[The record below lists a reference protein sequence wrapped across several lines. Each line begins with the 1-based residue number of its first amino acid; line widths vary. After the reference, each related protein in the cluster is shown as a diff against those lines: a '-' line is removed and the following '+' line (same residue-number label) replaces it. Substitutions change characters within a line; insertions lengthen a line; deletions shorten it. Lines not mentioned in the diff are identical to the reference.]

1 MTQTISPAQRLR
13 ALIAETDGPLVMPCC
28 YDGLSAHLI
37 EAAGFP
43 LTFMSGY
50 AVSAARLGLPD
61 AGLISYGEI
70 VDQGRNICAAV
81 SIPVIGDADT
91 GYGNA
96 VNVKRS
102 VRGYAQGGFAAIML
116 EDQVWPKR
124 CGHTK
129 GKQVVARDEAIA
141 RVRAAADARDEGADI
156 LILAR
161 TDARATHGLDEALA
175 RARAFKE
182 AGADILFVEAP
193 RTEAE
198 MARVC
203 AEVPGAHMV
212 NMVEDGATPFLAPER
227 LDELGY
233 RIVAY
238 PVTLLRA
245 AIKAMTAS
253 LDDIKAGHHP
263 HERLIDFAEL
273 CRVVGFDDYYAEVA
287 RYGTQVAGEAPAKRG
302 AAE

>member
-1 MTQTISPAQRLR
+1 MRQIDSPAQRLR
-13 ALIAETDGPLVMPCC
+13 GLLAEHPGPLVMPCC
-28 YDGLSAHLI
+28 FDAMSAQLI

-81 SIPVIGDADT
+81 SIPVIGDGDT

-102 VRGYAQGGFAAIML
+102 VRGYAQAGFASIMI

-129 GKQVVARDEAIA
+129 GKQVVGRDEAVA

-161 TDARATHGLDEALA
+161 TDARAIHGLDEALA

-193 RTEAE
+193 KTEAE

-203 AEVPGAHMV
+203 AEVPGVHFA
-212 NMVEDGATPFLAPER
+212 NMVEDGETPFLAPER
-227 LDELGY
+227 LAELGY

-245 AIKAMTAS
+245 AIKAMSAS

-273 CRVVGFDDYYAEVA
+273 CRVVGFDDYYAEEA
-287 RYGTQVAGEAPAKRG
+287 RYGTQDTAEEPKRG

>member
-1 MTQTISPAQRLR
+1 MTEQLSPAQRLR
-13 ALIAETDGPLVMPCC
+13 ALIAAHDGPLVMPCC
-28 YDGLSAHLI
+28 FDALSARLI
-37 EAAGFP
+37 EGAGFA

-61 AGLISYGEI
+61 TGLISYGEML
-70 VDQGRNICAAV
+70 DQGRNICAAV

-91 GYGNA
+91 GYGNP
-96 VNVKRS
+96 VNAKRS
-102 VRGYAQGGFAAIML
+102 VRGYAQGGFAAIMI

-124 CGHTK
+124 CGHTR
-129 GKQVVARDEAIA
+129 GKQVVARTEAVA
-141 RVRAAADARDEGADI
+141 RVQAAVDAREEGADI

-175 RARAFKE
+175 RAQAFKQ

-193 RTEAE
+193 KSEDE
-198 MARVC
+198 MARIC
-203 AEVPGAHMV
+203 AEVPGVHLA
-212 NMVEDGATPFLAPER
+212 NMVEDGATPFLAPAR
-227 LDELGY
+227 LAEHGY

-245 AIKAMTAS
+245 AIKAMAAS
-253 LDDIKAGHHP
+253 LEEIKAGNHP

-273 CRVVGFDDYYAEVA
+273 CRVVGFDDYYAEEA
-287 RYGTQVAGEAPAKRG
+287 RYGAPEDAAEERKRG

>member
-28 YDGLSAHLI
+28 FDGLSAHLI

-129 GKQVVARDEAIA
+129 GKQVVGRDEAVA

-175 RARAFKE
+175 RAAAFKE

-193 RTEAE
+193 QTEAE

-203 AEVPGAHMV
+203 AEVPGAHMA
-212 NMVEDGATPFLAPER
+212 NMVEDGATPFLPPER
-227 LDELGY
+227 LDALGY

-245 AIKAMTAS
+245 AIKAMAAS

-273 CRVVGFDDYYAEVA
+273 CRVVGFEEYYAEEA
-287 RYGTQVAGEAPAKRG
+287 RYSAETAAEPKRG

>member
-1 MTQTISPAQRLR
+1 MTQTISPAERLR
-13 ALIAETDGPLVMPCC
+13 TLLSEHPGPLVMPCC

-61 AGLISYGEI
+61 TGLLSYGEI
-70 VDQGRNICAAV
+70 ADQGRNICAAV
-81 SIPVIGDADT
+81 SIRVIGDADT

-96 VNVKRS
+96 VNVKRT
-102 VRGYAQGGFAAIML
+102 VRGYAQAGFAAIML

-129 GKQVVARDEAIA
+129 GKQVVGRDEAVA

-161 TDARATHGLDEALA
+161 TDARATHGLDEALT

-193 RTEAE
+193 QTEAE

-203 AEVPGAHMV
+203 AEVPGAHMA
-212 NMVEDGATPFLAPER
+212 NMVEDGATPCLPPER
-227 LDELGY
+227 PDELGY
-233 RIVAY
+233 RIVAW
-238 PVTLLRA
+238 PVTRLRA

-273 CRVVGFDDYYAEVA
+273 CRVVGFEEYYAEEA
-287 RYGTQVAGEAPAKRG
+287 RYSTETAQEPKRG